1 MNEILVHIMTT
12 ANSSGFGAFTN
23 EILVTFS
30 IYFILP
36 FVNSSILINTFQGVV
51 KILSFFIL
59 PDVH

>member
-1 MNEILVHIMTT
+1 M
-12 ANSSGFGAFTN
+12 N